1 MATFFHDLQIGE
13 NERLYFRYTGG
24 QPAAITEAEYQRA
37 VGSGLNARL
46 TVYPPGNTLSSALAG
61 GGWYDT
67 ATRVITAS
75 YAGSNLV
82 QLGGQGS
89 GMMNWGDTGLSVT
102 LRIGTTGVPSTD
114 TGGDSGSTGGSGD
127 FDGAGSAVQS
137 PAAPS
142 LPPIPPLPTGN
153 GNSGFQSSGSV
164 GSQIGI
170 TGGNS

>member
-13 NERLYFRYTGG
+13 TERLYFRYTGG

-46 TVYPPGNTLSSALAG
+46 TVYPPGSTLSSAFAG

-75 YAGSNLV
+75 YSGSNLM

-89 GMMNWGDTGLSVT
+89 GMMSWGDTGLSVT
-102 LRIGTTGVPSTD
+102 LRIGTTGVPGTD
-114 TGGDSGSTGGSGD
+114 TGGDSGSTGG
-127 FDGAGSAVQS
+127 AVQS
-137 PAAPS
+137 PAAPI

-153 GNSGFQSSGSV
+153 GNSGFQSSGPV